1 MDILLLKLKW
11 FYIIVEGVKRSNGGL
26 ISAEGAGQA
35 GSLLGVHSA
44 SIICGGILERA
55 YIYLI

>member
-1 MDILLLKLKW
+1 MDILLLKL
-11 FYIIVEGVKRSNGGL
+11 IIVEGIKRSNGGL